1 MTNNTQQIKP
11 ISNGYFKSIFFNA
24 GYFIV
29 FTGRFFKSALKPP
42 FQFNQIGIQCFRTGY
57 QSLPLITLTGFI
69 IGLVLTLQSCPS
81 LVSFGAETLLPGMIA
96 NSVFKEIGPVITAL
110 LCAGKVGSSIGAEL
124 GSMRVT
130 EQIDA
135 MEVAAINPFKYL
147 VITRVIATSLMIPM
161 LVIYADAIASL
172 GSFIAMNIHSNI
184 SLRLFYSESFNGIVF
199 MDIIPALIKTV
210 IFGFFIGM
218 IACYK
223 GYHASGGT
231 EGVGKSANEAVVA
244 ASIAIFIID
253 MVAVQITD
261 LL

>member
-1 MTNNTQQIKP
+1 MTSNPLQIKAIP
-11 ISNGYFKSIFFNA
+11 KGYFKSIFKDA
-24 GYFIV
+24 GFFIV
-29 FTGRFFKSALKPP
+29 FTGRFFKSIVKPP
-42 FQFNQIGIQCFRTGY
+42 YQFNQIGIQCFRAGY
-57 QSLPLITLTGFI
+57 QSLPLISLTGFI
-69 IGLVLTLQSCPS
+69 IGLVLTLQSRPS

-110 LCAGKVGSSIGAEL
+110 LCAGKIGSAIGAEL

-130 EQIDA
+130 EQIEA

-147 VITRVIATSLMIPM
+147 VVTRVIATSLMIPL
-161 LVIYADAIASL
+161 LVIYADAVASL

-184 SLRLFYSESFNGIVF
+184 SLRLFYSEAFNGIVF
-199 MDIIPALIKTV
+199 MDIIPALTKT
-210 IFGFFIGM
+210 IFFGFFIGM

-223 GYHASGGT
+223 GYHATGGT